1 MNTNNFYNQLKE
13 IYPETTTSKGN
24 IEVSMSNF
32 LRIYKRALD
41 KYKDKEVALSM
52 TKLASYDRENMDTLD
67 LIDLNVIEVYL
78 DSEVNE
84 PLGLSKEVK
93 DIARSLK
100 HIYLLINDN
109 RKGSVI
115 GRLFVK
121 EQFARLELSLNRAD
135 SDELIDIEN
144 SAHRM
149 EKAIS
154 SIISMINDDNEL
166 EYSDDK
172 LLTEML
178 ENLSPSIEE
187 FNKKLMAISN
197 KDILGDILEH
207 IEYLQK

>member
-13 IYPETTTSKGN
+13 IYPETITSKGN

-41 KYKDKEVALSM
+41 KYEDKEVALSM

-78 DSEVNE
+78 NSKVDE
-84 PLGLSKEVK
+84 PLGLRGEMQ

-100 HIYLLINDN
+100 HIYSLIIGHK
-109 RKGSVI
+109 KGSAM
-115 GRLFVK
+115 GRFFVK
-121 EQFARLELSLNRAD
+121 EQFSQFQLSLDKAESN
-135 SDELIDIEN
+135 ELVDIEN
-144 SAHRM
+144 SVYRM
-149 EKAIS
+149 EKAIN

-172 LLTEML
+172 LLTKML
-178 ENLSPSIEE
+178 EDLSPSIEE

-197 KDILGDILEH
+197 KDILGDVLEH